1 MCLGADTRGGAYKRV
16 VWYLVTDSI
25 AIKKAA
31 VEKYGERVL
40 TDVSYVPAHIQDHTA
55 RWGRNG
61 YRDDT
66 SLQTCEHDVRA
77 HGQMQ
82 WQILHAACRCKVCQ

>member
-1 MCLGADTRGGAYKRV
+1 VHAGHALGVTAEEPHVTCYNLTCYPLDADTRGGAYKRV

-31 VEKYGERVL
+31 VAKYGERLL

-55 RWGRNG
+55 RWVGVQG
-61 YRDDT
+61 H
-66 SLQTCEHDVRA
+66 LMIGHD
-77 HGQMQ
+77 
-82 WQILHAACRCKVCQ
+82 